1 VEVLSTPTAK
11 FVTGSTFRHVLTMT
25 GAGSVGLVAVF
36 AVDAISLLYISML
49 GKPELK
55 AAIGFATT
63 VMFFT
68 LSVGIGLAVAASVL
82 TSRAL
87 GQGNRA
93 LAKDTA
99 ASSLLVILVIST
111 LLAILLATFADPV
124 LQAMGAKGKV
134 LVEAK
139 RFMYVQIPSVPLL
152 ALGMCLS
159 GLLRAVGDAKRSMW
173 VTLFPAA
180 TIVVLDP
187 LLIFTAGLE
196 LQGAALALVL
206 ARCVMVWI
214 GWRSLSK
221 VHRLVANPS
230 RGAIVQM
237 MRPFLAIGAP
247 AILTQIATPFAN
259 AFVTYSM
266 APFGDDAV
274 AGWAIVSRLIPV
286 SFGVLYALSASVGP
300 IIGQNLGA
308 KKFDRVR
315 STITDSLRFT
325 IAYCLFMSLV
335 LALFAKPIANAFGA
349 QAQAYQVVVFFCT
362 FIAVSFVFNGMLFVA
377 NAAFNTMG
385 YAFYSSILNWGRATI
400 GVLPFAWFGGRWYGA
415 PGVLA
420 GYGAGAVL
428 FGVVAIWLCYRVL
441 NKLTLQAKFVQ

>member
-1 VEVLSTPTAK
+1 
-11 FVTGSTFRHVLTMT
+11 MT

-68 LSVGIGLAVAASVL
+68 LSVGIGLSVAASVL

-87 GQGNRA
+87 GQGDRV
-93 LAKDTA
+93 LAKKTTVSA
-99 ASSLLVILVIST
+99 LLVILAIST
-111 LLAILLATFADPV
+111 VLAVLLAIFADPV
-124 LQAMGAKGKV
+124 LRIMGAKGQV
-134 LVEAK
+134 LFEAK

-180 TIVVLDP
+180 AIVVLDP

-196 LQGAALALVL
+196 LQGAALSLVL

-214 GWRSLSK
+214 GWRSLAK
-221 VHRLVANPS
+221 VHHLFAKPS
-230 RGAIVQM
+230 KAAVKQM
-237 MRPFLAIGAP
+237 MKPFLAIGVP

-274 AGWAIVSRLIPV
+274 AGWAVVSRLIPV
-286 SFGVLYALSASVGP
+286 SFGVLYALSGSVGP

-308 KKFDRVR
+308 KQFDRVR

-325 IAYCLFMSLV
+325 IVYCLLISLV
-335 LALFAKPIANAFGA
+335 LAILAKPIANAFGA
-349 QAQAYQVVVFFCT
+349 QAQAYEVVVFFCT
-362 FIAVSFVFNGMLFVA
+362 FIAISFVFNGMLFVA

-400 GVLPFAWFGGRWYGA
+400 GVLPFAWFGGRFFGVT
-415 PGVLA
+415 GVLA
-420 GYGAGAVL
+420 GYGAGAVV
-428 FGVVAIWLCYRVL
+428 FGLVAIWLCYRVL
-441 NKLTLQAKFVQ
+441 NKLSLQAKFVQ